1 MSILLE
7 TKEELLKRIDIS
19 SITVERAVVGI
30 FFTGVK
36 LSTGHGGMCATP
48 VKAIPAAVCCP
59 SSAKEMPFSG
69 KMEGRS
75 IEWILDQLDSTHI
88 LLKTIA
94 IAALNALSAMEFE
107 KGGYEID
114 NETDSF
120 DTVELRKDS
129 TVVVVGALVPII
141 RKALQA
147 ECELYILEK
156 DPSTL
161 KRQEL
166 EHFVEADRFKEV
178 VPKATHL
185 IITGTTLIND
195 TLDGLLAA
203 APEDADI
210 IVTGPTSSMIPDV
223 FFRSKV
229 KKLGGDIVR
238 KPDECLDILSE
249 AGSGYH
255 LFGKST
261 EKILIQRN

>member
-19 SITVERAVVGI
+19 SITLERVVVGI

-48 VKAIPAAVCCP
+48 IKAIPEAVCCP

-69 KMEGRS
+69 KMEGRTV
-75 IEWILDQLDSTHI
+75 EWALDYLDSPHV

-94 IAALNALSAMEFE
+94 IATLNALSALEYE
-107 KGGYEID
+107 KGNYNID

-120 DTVELRKDS
+120 DTVELTKDS
-129 TVVVVGALVPII
+129 VVVVVGALVPIL
-141 RKALQA
+141 RKALK
-147 ECELYILEK
+147 EGCELYILEK

-166 EHFVEADRFKEV
+166 EHFVEADRFPEV

-195 TLDGLLAA
+195 TLDGLLEA

-223 FFRSKV
+223 FFRHKV

-238 KPDECLDILSE
+238 NPNECLDILAE

-261 EKILIQRN
+261 EKILVEKD

>member
-7 TKEELLKRIDIS
+7 TKEELLKRIDIR
-19 SITVERAVVGI
+19 SITIERVVVGI

-36 LSTGHGGMCATP
+36 LSTGQGGMCATP
-48 VKAIPAAVCCP
+48 IKSIPAAVCCP

-75 IEWILDQLDSTHI
+75 IEWVLEQLDSPHI

-94 IAALNALSAMEFE
+94 IASLNALSAMEFE
-107 KGGYEID
+107 KGHYEID
-114 NETDSF
+114 SETDSF
-120 DTVELRKDS
+120 DTVDIDKDS
-129 TVVVVGALVPII
+129 TVVVVGALVPIL
-141 RKALQA
+141 RKALKA
-147 ECELYILEK
+147 ESELYILEK

-161 KRQEL
+161 KHQEL

-195 TLDGLLAA
+195 TLDGLLEAA
-203 APEDADI
+203 SEDADI
-210 IVTGPTSSMIPDV
+210 IVTGPSSSMIPDV
-223 FFRSKV
+223 FFRHKV

-238 KPDECLDILSE
+238 KPDECLDILAE
-249 AGSGYH
+249 AGAGYH

-261 EKILIQRN
+261 EKILVER

>member
-7 TKEELLKRIDIS
+7 TKEELLKRIDIR
-19 SITVERAVVGI
+19 SITIERVVVGI

-36 LSTGHGGMCATP
+36 LSTGQGGMCATP
-48 VKAIPAAVCCP
+48 IKAIPAAVCCP

-75 IEWILDQLDSTHI
+75 IEWVLEQLDSPHI

-94 IAALNALSAMEFE
+94 IASLNALSAMEFE
-107 KGGYEID
+107 KGHYEID
-114 NETDSF
+114 SETDSF
-120 DTVELRKDS
+120 DTVDIDKDS
-129 TVVVVGALVPII
+129 TVVVVGALVPIL
-141 RKALQA
+141 RKALKA
-147 ECELYILEK
+147 ESELYILEK

-161 KRQEL
+161 KHQEL

-195 TLDGLLAA
+195 TLDGLLEAA
-203 APEDADI
+203 SEDADI
-210 IVTGPTSSMIPDV
+210 IVTGPSSSMIPDV
-223 FFRSKV
+223 FFRHKV

-238 KPDECLDILSE
+238 KPDECLDILAE
-249 AGSGYH
+249 AGAGYH

-261 EKILIQRN
+261 EKILVER